1 MSQPIQSVAR
11 VANTP
16 AQAKIFVAMLE
27 AEGIPAR
34 IDGETLADEFAASQ
48 RLLNLSGTRVLVP
61 TSALQRA
68 QEILQTEPVDPEEL
82 ERAAL
87 VGAPPP
93 PPTPSQETMP
103 TTPPAAASSN
113 HGLMLPLLAMAIGAA
128 AFFAFLW
135 RQALSAHD
143 STNPEFH
150 TFWEDNVLLE
160 QRKSDLRVVRRWH
173 DHDLDG
179 LFERGELLDADGK
192 TIVTYDQIV
201 GGYYLRCVESRSDGL
216 TTTWTDD
223 DRNGIYDTCVVA
235 DRDGKQ
241 VQALRWQP
249 GTGFAPLPK

>member
-34 IDGETLADEFAASQ
+34 IDGDSLADEFAVSQ

-68 QEILQTEPVDPEEL
+68 QEILQMEPVDPEEL

-93 PPTPSQETMP
+93 PTQSPETTP
-103 TTPPAAASSN
+103 TTTTAAASSN
-113 HGLMLPLLAMAIGAA
+113 NGLMLPLLAMAIGAA

-135 RQALSAHD
+135 RQAVSSHE

-150 TFWEDNVLLE
+150 TFWEDNVLHE

-179 LFERGELLDADGK
+179 LFERGEVLDADGR
-192 TIVTYDQIV
+192 TIVTYDQFV
-201 GGYYLRCVESRSDGL
+201 DGHYLRSVASRVGDL

-223 DRNGIYDTCVVA
+223 DRNGLYDSCVVT

-249 GTGFAPLPK
+249 GTGFVPLPK

>member
-34 IDGETLADEFAASQ
+34 IDGDTLADEFAASQ

-68 QEILQTEPVDPEEL
+68 QEILQMEPVDPEEL

-87 VGAPPP
+87 VGAPAPAP
-93 PPTPSQETMP
+93 EP
-103 TTPPAAASSN
+103 TTQAPAAPRSSN
-113 HGLMLPLLAMAIGAA
+113 ALLLPLLALAIGAA
-128 AFFAFLW
+128 GLFAFLW
-135 RQALSAHD
+135 HRAVNAIAGTSPDVRL
-143 STNPEFH
+143 
-150 TFWEDNVLLE
+150 FWDDNVLHE
-160 QRKSDLRVVRRWH
+160 VRVSDLRLLRRSF
-173 DHDLDG
+173 DRDLDG
-179 LFERGELLDADGK
+179 LFERIEVFGAGKEPIAVYDQYADG
-192 TIVTYDQIV
+192 V
-201 GGYYLRCVESRSDGL
+201 YLRLVETRNDGL

-223 DRNGIYDTCVVA
+223 DRNGLYDSCVVT

-241 VQALRWQP
+241 VQSLRWQP
-249 GTGFAPLPK
+249 GTGYAPLPK